1 MSSALLYLYCL
12 AASLVPNVA
21 LAFTEPMSAW
31 GRAANILLPA
41 GLYMLLL
48 AWSRHVGRSVWC
60 FFPVIFFAAFQIVL
74 LKLYGRSVIAVDMF
88 LNLVTTNPSEAGELL
103 GSLTGI
109 VIVDVVL
116 FVPLLVWGAL
126 AWQRGR
132 LLPPTFRRRAALTG
146 CVTAAVGALC
156 VWGAYATPSP
166 RYAVADD
173 LYPLNVAYNL
183 VLATQRTSALASYH
197 TTSGSFT
204 AHGRSERPDSLE
216 ELLIVVVGETSRAAD
231 WQLCGYSRPTNPRLS
246 QRRGLHA
253 FSRALSESNTTHKAV
268 PMLLSPLD
276 ASTFGDSIDLCKG
289 LITPFR
295 EAGFHTSFISN
306 QGRNHSYIDFFGEE
320 AEEVLFLRDSLTAAQ
335 MLHPITDLALL
346 PHIERRLESPRAR
359 KQLIVV
365 HTYGSHFSYLD
376 RYSDECR
383 RFTPDSYTGSSADQ
397 RDALVNAYDN
407 SILATDLLLDSIIS
421 MADRCG
427 VSTAL
432 IYTSDHGEDIF
443 DDARGRFLHASPT
456 PTFRQ
461 LHVPVLVWTSEKF
474 AALHPELVEAL
485 EANRS
490 RRVAT
495 SKSFYHTALQLG
507 GVAAATRRDSLSLA
521 SPLFTEYPRIYLT
534 DHNRP
539 EPLTEA
545 GFDPIDISLL
555 TTLDR

>member
-1 MSSALLYLYCL
+1 M
-12 AASLVPNVA
+12 PW
-21 LAFTEPMSAW
+21 THP
-31 GRAANILLPA
+31 
-41 GLYMLLL
+41 
-48 AWSRHVGRSVWC
+48 
-60 FFPVIFFAAFQIVL
+60 
-74 LKLYGRSVIAVDMF
+74 
-88 LNLVTTNPSEAGELL
+88 
-103 GSLTGI
+103 
-109 VIVDVVL
+109 
-116 FVPLLVWGAL
+116 
-126 AWQRGR
+126 
-132 LLPPTFRRRAALTG
+132 
-146 CVTAAVGALC
+146 VGALC

-253 FSRALSESNTTHKAV
+253 FGRALSESNTTHKAV

-335 MLHPITDLALL
+335 MLHPITDLSLL
-346 PHIERRLESPRAR
+346 PHIASRLESPRAR

-421 MADRCG
+421 MADRRG

-555 TTLDR
+555 STLDR